1 MVSKSTFQQFIS
13 KIVPYRVWVQAA
25 FLFVWLDPLA
35 IRMHTMCS
43 PVFHCYACPLATFA
57 CPIGVIAQ
65 FSALHLFP
73 FIAIGLLAAVGI
85 LLGAVICGW
94 VCPFGLLQD
103 LAAKVPTPRVK
114 IPQWMGHFRYVM
126 LVGAVVLI
134 PWFFGESH
142 PLFICRICPAGGI
155 EKAVPDMAAA
165 AVQGNPI
172 PWPNAIKIAIIALFF
187 ITIFFTI
194 RPWCRVLCPLGAIFG
209 FFNRFSMVK
218 MKLDD
223 HACTHCGRC
232 KTLCKY
238 GIQPDQDPN
247 SDNCL
252 RCLECTQ
259 CAPGALQAGTA
270 FDAEAPKAADKKSPD
285 A

>member
-1 MVSKSTFQQFIS
+1 MVSMVSKSTFQQFIS

-134 PWFFGESH
+134 Q
-142 PLFICRICPAGGI
+142 I
-155 EKAVPDMAAA
+155 
-165 AVQGNPI
+165 
-172 PWPNAIKIAIIALFF
+172 
-187 ITIFFTI
+187 
-194 RPWCRVLCPLGAIFG
+194 
-209 FFNRFSMVK
+209 
-218 MKLDD
+218 
-223 HACTHCGRC
+223 GR
-232 KTLCKY
+232 
-238 GIQPDQDPN
+238 
-247 SDNCL
+247 
-252 RCLECTQ
+252 
-259 CAPGALQAGTA
+259 AHV
-270 FDAEAPKAADKKSPD
+270 
-285 A
+285 